1 VEIVVGSIQISV
13 LLLPFFC
20 LDFMIMEG
28 FASGFKIDGGI
39 NIENEDFRVTFA
51 GVSCDSRKNI
61 VSHGFECCYDWSAV
75 MNMILEATK
84 NYDDAIVQIEEGV
97 EMRLRNWLTTFQ
109 GWGLLS
115 SILPT
120 ERHRYFILGL
130 AYTSANW
137 DESSGGP
144 YSAEKIFD
152 TVKFVYDHSP
162 GKEIWNLVPTLWG
175 SLEDN
180 YDDALNGNQIE
191 IDLKNADRMKS
202 FTIWFNAK
210 WLLEVKFLI
219 EKKRNNNNLLDLA
232 AEAVAFQ
239 VSNREDLT
247 ALEIPPTLHSNL
259 MGKFGDVLWVRGHQM
274 TLLENEEVET
284 DSSLTGNYLEAEEDI
299 ESEEDVHCSVDVSLD
314 GELECSVDE
323 SSISKSDTKEVN
335 LCDRNPLDELQEES
349 NDFLPDD
356 SIFHTLW
363 GALIMLVLVVAY
375 ISY

>member
-1 VEIVVGSIQISV
+1 
-13 LLLPFFC
+13 
-20 LDFMIMEG
+20 
-28 FASGFKIDGGI
+28 
-39 NIENEDFRVTFA
+39 
-51 GVSCDSRKNI
+51 
-61 VSHGFECCYDWSAV
+61 
-75 MNMILEATK
+75 MILEATK
-84 NYDDAIVQIEEGV
+84 DYDNAIVHIEAGV
-97 EMRLRNWLTTFQ
+97 EMQLRNWLTTFQ

-115 SILPT
+115 SILPI
-120 ERHRYFILGL
+120 ERYGYFIAGL

-152 TVKFVYDHSP
+152 TVKFVYDDSP

-219 EKKRNNNNLLDLA
+219 EKKRNNHNLLDLA

-239 VSNREDLT
+239 VSNREDLA

-259 MGKFGDVLWVRGHQM
+259 MGKFGDVLWVRGHQI

-284 DSSLTGNYLEAEEDI
+284 ESSLTDNGLEAEEDVG
-299 ESEEDVHCSVDVSLD
+299 SEEDVHCKVDVSVD
-314 GELECSVDE
+314 GELEYSVDT
-323 SSISKSDTKEVN
+323 SLISKSATKEVR
-335 LCDRNPLDELQEES
+335 LCDRNPLDELQDEC
-349 NDFLPDD
+349 NDLVPDD
-356 SIFHTLW
+356 SIFHTIW
-363 GALIMLVLVVAY
+363 GALIMLVLVVAF
-375 ISY
+375 ISK